1 MPDEFK
7 IGDRVEHVPYP
18 LNTLY
23 KPGPGTVTNVSPTRV
38 VVLWGRRCDRS
49 SRNSRNRCTR
59 PRTIAAPTIAS
70 SASLQY
76 RPALRIGLG
85 YFPPLHLFVAD
96 GAHARFFR
104 ISGRSVRQAIFRASP
119 DDDADEPTW
128 NRDADRC
135 PSLCHQLSL

>member
-59 PRTIAAPTIAS
+59 PRTIADDPTWRRPRN
-70 SASLQY
+70 Y
-76 RPALRIGLG
+76 RPHHLKLVTRDQAAGKAALALLR
-85 YFPPLHLFVAD
+85 A
-96 GAHARFFR
+96 
-104 ISGRSVRQAIFRASP
+104 GR
-119 DDDADEPTW
+119 
-128 NRDADRC
+128 
-135 PSLCHQLSL
+135 